1 MPTYDFQCKNKHV
14 TETIVSYSEMKKG
27 IDCPECNKKA
37 ERIYSLAESAPRP
50 SFGYDMAIWNNREKH
65 RKSMKGDQ
73 LNQSYQG

>member
-37 ERIYSLAESAPRP
+37 ERIYSVSNFKPT
-50 SFGYDMAIWNNREKH
+50 FGNQDTLWNHREKH
-65 RKSMKGDQ
+65 RKKHMIP
-73 LNQSYQG
+73 NQSYTG